1 MNIQSNLLL
10 AFLRYV
16 HSAKSAQPP
25 ALYFGMQKGR
35 CIGLI
40 GGLGVGAAVDYYTR
54 LFDAHEKQGASLDLV
69 MAHAETSAIFRF
81 AAAGDRAGMAAYL
94 LGFVQRLAAAGAE
107 LAVIPAVTPL
117 YCIHELDSISPL
129 PVHTIVGPLAESL
142 ASRSIGK
149 VAVFG
154 TRYVMESDL
163 YGLVAGVEFVRP
175 LPTELDLIN
184 TTYVDLAETHHATP
198 RAHAQ
203 LTSIAHA
210 LLSRDHVD
218 AIILAG
224 TDLTLLF
231 NESNTDFPIVDCATL
246 HIDAIVK
253 AALEGTEMNALP

>member
-1 MNIQSNLLL
+1 
-10 AFLRYV
+10 
-16 HSAKSAQPP
+16 
-25 ALYFGMQKGR
+25 MQKGR

-94 LGFVQRLAAAGAE
+94 LSFVQRLAAAGAE

-142 ASRSIGK
+142 ASRSISK

-163 YGLVAGVEFVRP
+163 YGLLAGVEFVRP
-175 LPTELDLIN
+175 RPAELDLIN
-184 TTYVDLAETHHATP
+184 TNYVDLAETHHATP

-203 LTSIAHA
+203 LTSIAQT

-253 AALEGTEMNALP
+253 FALDNAEVNTMS